1 MCGIVGIVNLE
12 NSKQVRIDLIREM
25 ADTMKHRGPDDSGA
39 YVDDRI
45 ALGHRRLTI
54 IDLTSLGRQPMF
66 DITGRVGIT
75 FNGEIYNYQELRLE
89 LEKKGYQFQSQT
101 DTEVILNAYIEY
113 GIKCLDKFNGMFAF
127 AIYDKKNKTVT
138 LVRDRIG
145 IKPLFYSFYDG
156 KLIFA
161 SEIKAILKYPGFPA
175 SVNINGLSSYLSY
188 RYPIGEDTLFNKI
201 KSLNPG
207 YYLEVDGQNV
217 KKYQYWEIPINENNE
232 DQGEEFYINRLRG
245 IMASSVKYRMIADV
259 PVGAYLSGGLD
270 SSITV
275 ALMSNFMESPV
286 NTFTI
291 GFKEEGY
298 NEFCYAEQ
306 VAEKYH
312 TKHNRMTMSSN
323 DYIENMVKLIS
334 YKDAPLGVP
343 NEPALYVMSKEL
355 KKYITVVLSG
365 EGADEIF
372 GGYGRIFRSPY
383 DYQRLRELEKSDK
396 KSNTERHRLLQK
408 NLDEKYN
415 GSKFSSDQEHFLFL
429 YNYAN
434 WDDKRNFLDPDV
446 LKYLNNDEQLNN
458 IFTVEFDKIKNM
470 NIYDK
475 YMWIF
480 EKIHILG
487 LLQRVDMTTMAASV
501 EARVPF
507 VDHRLVEFAFTIPIK
522 YKLKW
527 KSRTDEA
534 TAFTCNSDQ
543 ISEKYDIPKYILKK
557 TFENDLPKEVVWRK
571 KMGFPVPV
579 HKWLGED
586 FNDFSKEILLDKRA
600 SDRNLYN
607 KNLEK
612 ILNNKELFSNHT
624 FGIKIWMLV
633 NMELWHREYIDKN

>member
-1 MCGIVGIVNLE
+1 MCGIAGIVNLD
-12 NSKQVRIDLIREM
+12 NKKKVRISVIKEM
-25 ADTMKHRGPDDSGA
+25 AETMKHRGPDDSGSF
-39 YVDDRI
+39 VDDYV
-45 ALGHRRLTI
+45 AFGHRRLTI
-54 IDLTSLGRQPMF
+54 IDLTSRGRQPMF
-66 DITGRVGIT
+66 DITGRVVIV

-89 LEKKGYQFQSQT
+89 LETKGYEFQSQT

-127 AIYDKKNKTVT
+127 AIYDKKNNTVT

-161 SEIKAILKYPGFPA
+161 SEIKAILKYPGFPS

-201 KSLNPG
+201 KSLDPG
-207 YYLEVDGQNV
+207 YYLEVSGPKV

-232 DQGEEFYINRLRG
+232 DRGEKFYINRLRE
-245 IMASSVKYRMIADV
+245 IMASSVKYRMRSDV

-275 ALMSNFMESPV
+275 ALMSNIIETPI

-291 GFKEEGY
+291 GFNEEGY
-298 NEFCYAEQ
+298 NEFGYAKQ
-306 VAEKYH
+306 VADEYQTNH
-312 TKHNRMTMSSN
+312 HCMTMSST

-334 YKDAPLGVP
+334 YKDAPLSVP

-355 KKYITVVLSG
+355 KKHITVVLSG

-383 DYQRLRELEKSDK
+383 DYQRLKELEKSNN
-396 KSNTERHRLLQK
+396 KSNSETDKLLQR
-408 NLDEKYN
+408 NLDKMYEGN
-415 GSKFSSDQEHFLFL
+415 KFKSDQEHFLFL
-429 YNYAN
+429 YNYTN
-434 WDDKRNFLDPDV
+434 WDDKQKFLHPDI
-446 LKYLNNDEQLNN
+446 LEFLNYDEQLRN
-458 IFTVEFDKIKNM
+458 IFSVEFDKIKNM

-480 EKIHILG
+480 EKIHIVG
-487 LLQRVDMTTMAASV
+487 LLQRVDMTTMATSV

-527 KSRTDEA
+527 RSQTDKA
-534 TAFTCNSDQ
+534 TACSYNSDQ

-579 HKWLGED
+579 HKWLGDD
-586 FNDFSKEILLDKRA
+586 FNDFAKEILLDKRA
-600 SDRNLYN
+600 QNRNFYN
-607 KNLEK
+607 KNMEK
-612 ILNNKELFSNHT
+612 IINNKQLFSNHK

-633 NMELWHREYIDKN
+633 NMELWQREYIDKN

>member
-161 SEIKAILKYPGFPA
+161 SEIKAILKYPGFPS

-207 YYLEVDGQNV
+207 YYLEVDGQIV

-232 DQGEEFYINRLRG
+232 DQGEEFYINRLRE

-270 SSITV
+270 SSIIV
-275 ALMSNFMESPV
+275 ALMSSFMESTV

-291 GFKEEGY
+291 GFNEEGY
-298 NEFCYAEQ
+298 NEF
-306 VAEKYH
+306 
-312 TKHNRMTMSSN
+312 
-323 DYIENMVKLIS
+323 
-334 YKDAPLGVP
+334 
-343 NEPALYVMSKEL
+343 
-355 KKYITVVLSG
+355 
-365 EGADEIF
+365 
-372 GGYGRIFRSPY
+372 
-383 DYQRLRELEKSDK
+383 
-396 KSNTERHRLLQK
+396 
-408 NLDEKYN
+408 
-415 GSKFSSDQEHFLFL
+415 
-429 YNYAN
+429 
-434 WDDKRNFLDPDV
+434 
-446 LKYLNNDEQLNN
+446 
-458 IFTVEFDKIKNM
+458 
-470 NIYDK
+470 
-475 YMWIF
+475 
-480 EKIHILG
+480 
-487 LLQRVDMTTMAASV
+487 
-501 EARVPF
+501 
-507 VDHRLVEFAFTIPIK
+507 
-522 YKLKW
+522 
-527 KSRTDEA
+527 
-534 TAFTCNSDQ
+534 
-543 ISEKYDIPKYILKK
+543 
-557 TFENDLPKEVVWRK
+557 
-571 KMGFPVPV
+571 
-579 HKWLGED
+579 
-586 FNDFSKEILLDKRA
+586 
-600 SDRNLYN
+600 
-607 KNLEK
+607 
-612 ILNNKELFSNHT
+612 
-624 FGIKIWMLV
+624 
-633 NMELWHREYIDKN
+633 

>member
-1 MCGIVGIVNLE
+1 MCGIAGIVNLD
-12 NSKQVRIDLIREM
+12 NKKKVRISVIKEM
-25 ADTMKHRGPDDSGA
+25 AETMKHRGPDDSGSF
-39 YVDDRI
+39 VDDHV
-45 ALGHRRLTI
+45 AFGHRRLTI
-54 IDLTSLGRQPMF
+54 IDLTSRGRQPMF
-66 DITGRVGIT
+66 DITGRVVIV

-89 LEKKGYQFQSQT
+89 LETKGYKFLSQT

-113 GIKCLDKFNGMFAF
+113 GIKCLKKFNGMFAF
-127 AIYDKKNKTVT
+127 AIYDKKYKTVT

-145 IKPLFYSFYDG
+145 IKPLFYSLFEG
-156 KLIFA
+156 KLLFA
-161 SEIKAILKYPGFPA
+161 SEIKAILRYPGF
-175 SVNINGLSSYLSY
+175 SSSENIIGLSSYLNY

-201 KSLNPG
+201 KSLDPG
-207 YYLEVDGQNV
+207 YYLEVSGPNV

-232 DQGEEFYINRLRG
+232 DRGEKFYINRLRE
-245 IMASSVKYRMIADV
+245 IMASSVKYRMRSDV

-275 ALMSNFMESPV
+275 ALMSNIIETPI

-291 GFKEEGY
+291 GFNEEGF
-298 NEFCYAEQ
+298 NEFGYAKQ
-306 VAEKYH
+306 VADKYQTNH
-312 TKHNRMTMSSN
+312 HCMTMSST

-334 YKDAPLGVP
+334 YKDAPLSVP

-355 KKYITVVLSG
+355 KKHITVVLSG

-383 DYQRLRELEKSDK
+383 DYQRLKELEKSNNTSNSETDK
-396 KSNTERHRLLQK
+396 LLQR
-408 NLDEKYN
+408 NLDKMYEGN
-415 GSKFSSDQEHFLFL
+415 KFKSDQEHFLFL
-429 YNYAN
+429 YNYTN
-434 WDDKRNFLDPDV
+434 WDDKQEFLHPDI
-446 LKYLNNDEQLNN
+446 LEFLNYDEQLRN
-458 IFTVEFDKIKNM
+458 IFAVEFDKIKNI

-480 EKIHILG
+480 EKIHLVG
-487 LLQRVDMTTMAASV
+487 LLQRVDMTTMATSV

-527 KSRTDEA
+527 RSQTDKA
-534 TAFTCNSDQ
+534 TACSYNSDQ

-579 HKWLGED
+579 HKWLGDD
-586 FNDFSKEILLDKRA
+586 FNDFAKEILLDKRA
-600 SDRNLYN
+600 QNRNFYN
-607 KNLEK
+607 KNMEK
-612 ILNNKELFSNHT
+612 IINNKQLFSNHK

-633 NMELWHREYIDKN
+633 NMELWQREYIDKN

>member
-1 MCGIVGIVNLE
+1 MCGIAGIVNLE
-12 NSKQVRIDLIREM
+12 NKTQVRINIIKEM
-25 ADTMKHRGPDDSGA
+25 ADTMIHRGPDDSGS
-39 YVDDRI
+39 YVDDCI

-54 IDLTSLGRQPMF
+54 IDLTSHGRQPMF
-66 DITGRVGIT
+66 DITGRVGII
-75 FNGEIYNYQELRLE
+75 FNGEIYNYQELRSE
-89 LEKKGYQFQSQT
+89 LETKGYEFQSQT

-113 GIKCLDKFNGMFAF
+113 GIKCLNKFNGMFAF
-127 AIYDKKNKTVT
+127 GIYDKKYKTVY

-145 IKPLFYSFYDG
+145 IKPLFYSLYDG

-161 SEIKAILKYPGFPA
+161 SEIKAILKYPGF
-175 SVNINGLSSYLSY
+175 SSSENINGLSSYLSY
-188 RYPIGEDTLFNKI
+188 RYPIGEDTLFNEI

-207 YYLEVDGQNV
+207 YYLEVAGPNV
-217 KKYQYWEIPINENNE
+217 KKHQYWEIPINENNE
-232 DQGEEFYINRLRG
+232 DKGEEFYINRLRE
-245 IMASSVKYRMIADV
+245 IMASAVKYRMRSDV
-259 PVGAYLSGGLD
+259 HVGAYLSGGLD

-291 GFKEEGY
+291 GFNEEGY
-298 NEFCYAEQ
+298 NEFRFAKQ
-306 VAEKYH
+306 VADKYN
-312 TKHNRMTMSSN
+312 TNHNRMTMSST

-355 KKYITVVLSG
+355 KKYVTVVLSG

-383 DYQRLRELEKSDK
+383 DYQRLKELEN
-396 KSNTERHRLLQK
+396 SNNTSNSEKNKLLRR
-408 NLDEKYN
+408 NLDKKYN
-415 GSKFSSDQEHFLFL
+415 GNKFKSDQEHFLFL
-429 YNYAN
+429 YNYTN
-434 WDDKRNFLDPDV
+434 WDDKQNFLHPDII
-446 LKYLNNDEQLNN
+446 KHLNYDEQLRN
-458 IFTVEFDKIKNM
+458 IFAVEFEKIKNM

-527 KSRTDEA
+527 RSQTDKA
-534 TAFTCNSDQ
+534 TACSYNSDQ

-557 TFENDLPKEVVWRK
+557 SFENDLPKEVVWRK

-579 HKWLGED
+579 HNWLGDD

-600 SDRNLYN
+600 LNRNFYN
-607 KNLEK
+607 KNMEK
-612 ILNNKELFSNHT
+612 ILNNKQLFSNHG

-633 NMELWHREYIDKN
+633 NMELWQREYIDKN